1 MSRPSPMQSSPTPL
15 MFVQKRSLGG
25 NQGGT
30 MLSKKV
36 GLAKC
41 ITPAVNKNA
50 AITLALVAAIC
61 GFVMNTF

>member
-1 MSRPSPMQSSPTPL
+1 MY
-15 MFVQKRSLGG
+15 VQKRSLGG
-25 NQGGT
+25 NHGGT

-50 AITLALVAAIC
+50 AMILALVTAGWC
-61 GFVMNTF
+61 FVTYAF

>member
-1 MSRPSPMQSSPTPL
+1 MQSSAIPL
-15 MFVQKRSLGG
+15 TFVQNRSLGG

-36 GLAKC
+36 GLTKC

-50 AITLALVAAIC
+50 AMIRALVVAVC
-61 GFVMNTF
+61 CRDMHTF

>member
-1 MSRPSPMQSSPTPL
+1 